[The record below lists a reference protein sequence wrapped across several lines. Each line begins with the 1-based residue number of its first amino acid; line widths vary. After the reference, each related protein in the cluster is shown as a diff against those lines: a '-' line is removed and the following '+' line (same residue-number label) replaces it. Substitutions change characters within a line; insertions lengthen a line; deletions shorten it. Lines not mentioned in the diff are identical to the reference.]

1 MKVEKA
7 IVGIGFLSVMGL
19 PMSVESADSKSITL
33 KQIGRYSA
41 GASTVPGGR
50 SFFIRRANGTLVY
63 DSGDELEQRTA
74 ALVPDLFNSQGDIA
88 TSDTRSDNKGPEPEA
103 VAIGKV
109 SGRAYAF
116 IGLERIGGVMVY
128 DISKPT
134 EPKFTTYTNTAPT
147 DRAPEGLLFIK
158 KHALGTA
165 EETTPVTDTW
175 LTAKTKIAL
184 FANARI
190 KGSEIS
196 VEASRGA
203 VIILGKVDSHKAR
216 QTAEGIAKEIPG
228 VTSVK
233 NNLQVIAPS
242 GHEVIDDKD
251 EAITTRVAEQIAKDS
266 QLKQAGILVQTFAG
280 VVSLSGEISDIVT
293 SAHASWAAWQVP
305 GVKSVKNELR
315 VKEKA

>member
-1 MKVEKA
+1 MNTRYILRFCTVL
-7 IVGIGFLSVMGL
+7 VLSEAL
-19 PMSVESADSKSITL
+19 L
-33 KQIGRYSA
+33 A
-41 GASTVPGGR
+41 GST
-50 SFFIRRANGTLVY
+50 N
-63 DSGDELEQRTA
+63 
-74 ALVPDLFNSQGDIA
+74 
-88 TSDTRSDNKGPEPEA
+88 
-103 VAIGKV
+103 
-109 SGRAYAF
+109 
-116 IGLERIGGVMVY
+116 
-128 DISKPT
+128 
-134 EPKFTTYTNTAPT
+134 
-147 DRAPEGLLFIK
+147 
-158 KHALGTA
+158 ALGTA
-165 EETTPVTDTW
+165 DGKTPITDTW

-190 KGSEIS
+190 KGSEIT
-196 VEASRGA
+196 VEALRGA
-203 VIILGKVDSHKAR
+203 VIIRGKVDSHKAR

-242 GHEVIDDKD
+242 RREVIDDKD

-305 GVKSVKNELR
+305 GVKLVKNELR